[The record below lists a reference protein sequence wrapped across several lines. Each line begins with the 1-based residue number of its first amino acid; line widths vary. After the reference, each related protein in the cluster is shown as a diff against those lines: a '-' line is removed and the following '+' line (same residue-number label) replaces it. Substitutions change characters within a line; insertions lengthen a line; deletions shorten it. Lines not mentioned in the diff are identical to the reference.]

1 MALKLFKLDNATLP
15 AIADAIRAK
24 TGGAAL
30 LLPSQMA
37 AAIGGIRSLRV
48 ETGSITPAESMKALD
63 IPCSPDPCAI
73 YIAMTEAAYNEVV
86 ANAANAIVFATGTN
100 GQIYTG
106 ADGATTA
113 KCYVVISAH
122 TATGGNAMAQVS
134 YTTGP
139 AVSVNSISKY
149 IWHAGSEY
157 VWTAYYWEE
166 DA

>member
-1 MALKLFKLDNATLP
+1 MAMELVKLDNATLP

-37 AAIGGIRSLRV
+37 AAIGGIRALRV
-48 ETGSITPAESMKALD
+48 ETGSITPAEDMTALE

-86 ANAANAIVFATGTN
+86 ANAADAIVFATGTN

-113 KCYVVISAH
+113 KCYAVISAH
-122 TATGGNAMAQVS
+122 TSAGRSTMAQVS
-134 YTTGP
+134 YTPEPT
-139 AVSVNSISKY
+139 VSVNSISKD

>member
-1 MALKLFKLDNATLP
+1 MAMELVKLDNATLP

-37 AAIGGIRSLRV
+37 EAIGGIRALRV
-48 ETGSITPAESMKALD
+48 ETGSITPAESMTALD

-86 ANAANAIVFATGTN
+86 ANAADAIVFATGTN

-113 KCYVVISAH
+113 KCYAVISAH

-134 YTTGP
+134 YTASP

-149 IWHAGSEY
+149 IWHAGAEY